1 MADRS
6 AIESQLC
13 RFVAHLLDSGVS
25 AGPLGIE
32 LLTLGLVMLTKEEHF
47 RHIRNDEGHS
57 DWAPRDTGYSALG

>member
-1 MADRS
+1 MTDRS

-47 RHIRNDEGHS
+47 RYIRNDAGHS
-57 DWAPRDTGYSALG
+57 DWPPRDTGYSALG